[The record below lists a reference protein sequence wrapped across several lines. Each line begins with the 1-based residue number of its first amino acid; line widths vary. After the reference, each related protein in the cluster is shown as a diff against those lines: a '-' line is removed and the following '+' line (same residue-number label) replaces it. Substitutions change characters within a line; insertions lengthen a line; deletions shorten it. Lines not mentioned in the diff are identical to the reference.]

1 MNETITN
8 DITTRLLAQENL
20 LIHRAP
26 VRTASFDVKNRVLT
40 LPQWQ
45 NMTPEIEEMLKA
57 HEVGHALYTDEAI
70 FEARRSEANAQ
81 GVPFGYLNILEDV
94 RIERIMKNAFPGL
107 RKTFTEGYRQLVD
120 LDFFETR
127 NKDLSRMGI
136 ADRINLYFKVGYKS
150 GVKFTATE
158 QQFVDEAAKAE
169 TIEQVV
175 DLSRRIYE
183 YAVEQKKKKQ
193 DALMADSDFVK
204 MLGEAKVTYEDEE
217 AYDEFDDGE
226 EEDDM
231 SQRGKGGADERTD
244 NIGWENDD
252 IDEPLT
258 LAALDKKLQELAD
271 VNSKFVPIHMPN
283 FNGYFDD
290 FIIPYKTVL
299 KYNEN
304 AVDAMC
310 KSASDRGYEHR
321 VDNIKARA
329 ELTEK
334 EYAKFQVET
343 SKVVAYLVKEFEMR
357 KAATNY
363 KRTSISK
370 TGVLDV
376 TKLASYKIRE
386 DLFKQIAITKDGQKH
401 GMLFVLDWSGS
412 MNEYLEETVK
422 QLISLAQFCYRVRIP
437 FQVFAFSDN
446 AYLASDDIEVTY
458 SESRDATWEK
468 RKAVWEKISE
478 QSGTNYL
485 RLAKNFS
492 MLELLSSKMTPS
504 EFKRGCRTLFM
515 MSAQIC
521 YENFETHGTP
531 LNEALAFMYD
541 YVGEFKKTHN
551 VEKLT
556 MIKLSDGD
564 GGNVNYYSNRIQNA
578 NGEYHEFDTA
588 LTEFE
593 YEYSTQGH
601 QRFKLINTLVD
612 KYTKR
617 TYNINKYETVWGNVL
632 TEITRD
638 RYECNVIGFHV
649 VKTNP
654 RHLFGVLS
662 TYGVNSGDADVY
674 NVRRDLTKEQFAAV
688 KVAGHDE
695 MFFLRS
701 NMKVDDTQLVADM
714 KDMSAAAI
722 ARNFT
727 KHMSGKKTSRILL
740 NRFVGVVA

>member
-1 MNETITN
+1 MTDTITN

-81 GVPFGYLNILEDV
+81 GIPFGYLNILEDV
-94 RIERIMKNAFPGL
+94 RIERIMKNNFPGL

-120 LDFFETR
+120 MDFFETR
-127 NKDLSRMGI
+127 NKDLSKLGI
-136 ADRINLYFKVGYKS
+136 ADKINLYFKVGYKS
-150 GVKFTATE
+150 GVKFTTTE
-158 QQFVDEAAKAE
+158 QQFVDEAGKAE

-204 MLGEAKVTYEDEE
+204 MLGEARVTLEDDEE
-217 AYDEFDDGE
+217 GYDFDDGE
-226 EEDDM
+226 NEDD
-231 SQRGKGGADERTD
+231 SPSGAGGGADESKD
-244 NIGWENDD
+244 NIGWDNKDVE
-252 IDEPLT
+252 EPLT
-258 LAALDKKLQELAD
+258 LAALERKLQAQAD
-271 VNSKFVPIHMPN
+271 VNSKFIPLGMPN

-290 FIIPYKTVL
+290 IIIPYKTIL

-310 KSASDRGYEHR
+310 KSAIERGYEYR

-329 ELTEK
+329 ELAEK
-334 EYAKFQVET
+334 EYEKFQVET
-343 SKVVAYLVKEFEMR
+343 TKVVAYLVKEFEMR
-357 KAATNY
+357 KAASNY
-363 KRTSISK
+363 KRTQISK

-412 MNEYLEETVK
+412 MNDYLEETVK

-446 AYLASDDIEVTY
+446 SYLASDDLETTY
-458 SESRDATWEK
+458 SNGKDASWD
-468 RKAVWEKISE
+468 RRLAVNEKIAQ
-478 QSGTNYL
+478 QSGNNYL
-485 RLAKNFS
+485 RLAKYFS

-521 YENFETHGTP
+521 FENFETHGTP

-556 MIKLSDGD
+556 MIKLTDGD
-564 GGNVNYYSNRIQNA
+564 GGNVNYYSNRVTRLDGQV
-578 NGEYHEFDTA
+578 EERDTA
-588 LTEFE
+588 ITHME
-593 YEYSTQGH
+593 YCQVEGK
-601 QRFKLINTLVD
+601 RFNLINTLVD

-617 TYNINKYETVWGNVL
+617 TYNIEKYTTVWGNVL
-632 TEITRD
+632 TEIIRD

-654 RHLFGVLS
+654 RHLHGVLS
-662 TYGVNSGDADVY
+662 TYGVNSGDSDVY
-674 NVRRDLTKEQFAAV
+674 TVRRDLTKEQFAAV

-695 MFFLRS
+695 MFLLRS

-727 KHMSGKKTSRILL
+727 KHMSGKKTSRVLL
-740 NRFVGVVA
+740 NRFIGVVA